1 MAKYKGRDI
10 NTTPTD
16 AMIAEAKRGLEW
28 RKEHG
33 RGGTEVGVARA
44 RDISNGRE
52 LSIDTVKRM
61 YSYFARHEVD
71 KAGKGYSPG
80 EEGYPSAGRI
90 AWALWGGNPGQTF
103 AKRVIRSVEAAD
115 EDDRAEVSG
124 SIKKSLEKKAKDHNE
139 KVGDTASKRTSVR
152 TLSAVF
158 RRGIGAYKTNPGSVR
173 PSVKSPEQWAHARVN
188 SFLYALRNGK
198 FRSGKHDT
206 DLLPSGHPM
215 SSKGRCEEVVIFA
228 DEDIEMSDAIVEDV
242 ELREE
247 DLEQR
252 HIQNIEET
260 EESYII
266 TYGKSMPEERDSYDE
281 EERESHVEE
290 ERSEEQAEPEAAAEV
305 EHRSMKLDARPVE
318 EDTRRVRMSISSEE
332 PVERSYGKE
341 VLEHSE
347 EAIDM
352 SFLNS
357 GRAPL
362 LLDHDPEKQVGVV
375 ESAELDGSAR
385 RLRATVRFGK
395 GALAREAFDDVVDGI
410 KANISIGYAVKK
422 MERSDKDTFVA
433 KSWKPL
439 EASLVSIPAD
449 QSDLVG
455 VGRSNEA
462 STQPSIKTNF
472 KEDVMSEVDI
482 AAVEAEAKKTA
493 QRDAAQIM
501 ALTTKHNLADLG
513 QQAIVEG
520 RSYAE
525 VQGLVLDKIGTKPLE
540 SNDIGL
546 TEKEVKRFSLFNVVN
561 ALANPSDRRARE
573 AAAFEF
579 EVSEATAK
587 RSGKDPQGLMVPYQV
602 LSQRDLNS
610 ADESDL
616 FSDDFRGGEFI
627 DVLRNSS
634 SVMQA
639 GARMLAG
646 LSGDV
651 AIPKKATAASAAWIA
666 TEGGAATE
674 SEMTTTSIS
683 LVPRQLAAF
692 TDITR
697 QLRQQSSLDA
707 EALVRDDLAQSL
719 ALAIDLAALQG
730 SGASGQPTGIKNTS
744 GINTVDFGTS
754 PILVPSYAKVVDME
768 TAVAEDNALVGNL
781 AYILPAAMFGG
792 LKTTEKATNTAQFV
806 VEPGGTING
815 YRAIVSNQ
823 CTAGDMFFGNF
834 SDLLVGMWGAGVD
847 ITVDPYSLS
856 TTGSVRI
863 VAFQTIDVAVRNAVS
878 FCLGN
883 DDQ

>member
-1 MAKYKGRDI
+1 
-10 NTTPTD
+10 
-16 AMIAEAKRGLEW
+16 
-28 RKEHG
+28 
-33 RGGTEVGVARA
+33 
-44 RDISNGRE
+44 
-52 LSIDTVKRM
+52 
-61 YSYFARHEVD
+61 
-71 KAGKGYSPG
+71 
-80 EEGYPSAGRI
+80 
-90 AWALWGGNPGQTF
+90 
-103 AKRVIRSVEAAD
+103 
-115 EDDRAEVSG
+115 
-124 SIKKSLEKKAKDHNE
+124 
-139 KVGDTASKRTSVR
+139 
-152 TLSAVF
+152 
-158 RRGIGAYKTNPGSVR
+158 
-173 PSVKSPEQWAHARVN
+173 
-188 SFLYALRNGK
+188 
-198 FRSGKHDT
+198 
-206 DLLPSGHPM
+206 
-215 SSKGRCEEVVIFA
+215 
-228 DEDIEMSDAIVEDV
+228 
-242 ELREE
+242 
-247 DLEQR
+247 
-252 HIQNIEET
+252 
-260 EESYII
+260 
-266 TYGKSMPEERDSYDE
+266 
-281 EERESHVEE
+281 
-290 ERSEEQAEPEAAAEV
+290 
-305 EHRSMKLDARPVE
+305 
-318 EDTRRVRMSISSEE
+318 MSISSEE

-362 LLDHDPEKQVGVV
+362 LLDHDPERQVGVV

-540 SNDIGL
+540 STDIGL

-639 GARMLAG
+639 GARMLTG

-651 AIPKKATAASAAWIA
+651 AIPKKATAAYAAWIA

-674 SEMTTTSIS
+674 SEMTTTSLS
-683 LVPRQLAAF
+683 MVPRQLAAF
-692 TDITR
+692 TDSTR

-707 EALVRDDLAQSL
+707 EALVRDDLALSL
-719 ALAIDLAALQG
+719 ALAVDLAALQG

-754 PILVPSYAKVVDME
+754 PVLVPSYAKVVDME

-781 AYILPAAMFGG
+781 AYILPAAMYGG

-847 ITVDPYSLS
+847 ITVDPFSLS

>member
-115 EDDRAEVSG
+115 EDDRAEISG

-158 RRGIGAYKTNPGSVR
+158 RRGVGAYKTNPGSVR
-173 PSVKSPEQWAHARVN
+173 PNVKSPEQWAHARVN

-215 SSKGRCEEVVIFA
+215 SSKGRCEEVVTFA

-260 EESYII
+260 EESYVI

-290 ERSEEQAEPEAAAEV
+290 ERGEEQAEPEAAAEV

-422 MERSDKDTFVA
+422 MERSEKDTFVA

-540 SNDIGL
+540 STDIGL

-639 GARMLAG
+639 GARMLTG

-666 TEGGAATE
+666 TEGAAATE

-683 LVPRQLAAF
+683 MVPRQLAAF

-719 ALAIDLAALQG
+719 ALAVDLAALQG

-754 PILVPSYAKVVDME
+754 PVLVPSYAKVVDME

-781 AYILPAAMFGG
+781 AYILPAAMYGG

>member
-215 SSKGRCEEVVIFA
+215 SSKGRCEEVVTFA

>member
-10 NTTPTD
+10 DTTPTD
-16 AMIAEAKRGLEW
+16 AMIAEAERGLEW

-71 KAGKGYSPG
+71 KAGKGYNPG

-90 AWALWGGNPGQTF
+90 AWALWGGNPGQSF

-115 EDDRAEVSG
+115 EDDRAEISG

-139 KVGDTASKRTSVR
+139 KVGDVASKRTNVR

-158 RRGIGAYKTNPGSVR
+158 RRGVGAYKTNPGSVR
-173 PSVKSPEQWAHARVN
+173 PNVKSPEQWAHARVN

-215 SSKGRCEEVVIFA
+215 SSKGRCEEVVTFA

-266 TYGKSMPEERDSYDE
+266 TYGKSMPEERDGHEDEERDGHEE
-281 EERESHVEE
+281 EEREGHDA
-290 ERSEEQAEPEAAAEV
+290 ERDVVAEV
-305 EHRSMKLDARPVE
+305 ERRSMHLDAKPVE

-493 QRDAAQIM
+493 SRNAAEIM
-501 ALTTKHNLADLG
+501 ALTTKHNMADLG
-513 QQAIVEG
+513 QRAIAEG
-520 RSYAE
+520 KSIDE
-525 VQGLVLDKIGTKPLE
+525 VRGAVLDQIGTKPLE
-540 SNDIGL
+540 SHDIGL

-639 GARMLAG
+639 GARMLTG

-666 TEGGAATE
+666 TEGTAATE
-674 SEMTTTSIS
+674 SEMTTTSVTM
-683 LVPRQLAAF
+683 VPRQLAAF

-719 ALAIDLAALQG
+719 ALAVDLAALAG

-754 PILVPSYAKVVDME
+754 PVLVPSYAKVVDME

-781 AYILPAAMFGG
+781 AYILPAAMYGG

-834 SDLLVGMWGAGVD
+834 ADLLIGMWGAGVD

>member
-10 NTTPTD
+10 DTTPTD
-16 AMIAEAKRGLEW
+16 AMIAEAERGLEW

-71 KAGKGYSPG
+71 KAGKGYNPG

-90 AWALWGGNPGQTF
+90 AWALWGGNPGQSF
-103 AKRVIRSVEAAD
+103 AKRIIRSVEAAD
-115 EDDRAEVSG
+115 EDDRAEISG
-124 SIKKSLEKKAKDHNE
+124 KVKKTLSDKAKEHNE
-139 KVGDTASKRTSVR
+139 KVGDVASKRTSAR
-152 TLSAVF
+152 TLGAVF
-158 RRGIGAYKTNPGSVR
+158 RRGVGAYKTNPSSVR
-173 PSVKSPEQWAHARVN
+173 PNVTSPEQWAYGRVN

-215 SSKGRCEEVVIFA
+215 SSKGRCEDVVTLA

-266 TYGKSMPEERDSYDE
+266 TYGKSMPEERDGHEDEERDGHEE
-281 EERESHVEE
+281 EEREEHDA
-290 ERSEEQAEPEAAAEV
+290 ERDVVAEV
-305 EHRSMKLDARPVE
+305 ERRSMHLDAKPVE

-347 EAIDM
+347 DAIDM

-449 QSDLVG
+449 QSDRVG

-493 QRDAAQIM
+493 SRNAAEIM
-501 ALTTKHNLADLG
+501 ALTTKHNMADLG
-513 QQAIVEG
+513 QRAIAEG
-520 RSYAE
+520 KSIDE
-525 VQGLVLDKIGTKPLE
+525 VRGAVLDQIGTKPLE
-540 SNDIGL
+540 SHDIGL

-639 GARMLAG
+639 GARMLTG

-666 TEGGAATE
+666 TEGTAATE
-674 SEMTTTSIS
+674 SEMTTTSVTM
-683 LVPRQLAAF
+683 VPRQLAAF

-719 ALAIDLAALQG
+719 ALAVDLAALAG

-754 PILVPSYAKVVDME
+754 PVLVPSYAKVVDME

-781 AYILPAAMFGG
+781 AYILPAAMYGG

-834 SDLLVGMWGAGVD
+834 ADLLIGMWGAGVD

>member
-1 MAKYKGRDI
+1 
-10 NTTPTD
+10 
-16 AMIAEAKRGLEW
+16 
-28 RKEHG
+28 
-33 RGGTEVGVARA
+33 
-44 RDISNGRE
+44 
-52 LSIDTVKRM
+52 
-61 YSYFARHEVD
+61 
-71 KAGKGYSPG
+71 
-80 EEGYPSAGRI
+80 
-90 AWALWGGNPGQTF
+90 
-103 AKRVIRSVEAAD
+103 
-115 EDDRAEVSG
+115 
-124 SIKKSLEKKAKDHNE
+124 
-139 KVGDTASKRTSVR
+139 
-152 TLSAVF
+152 
-158 RRGIGAYKTNPGSVR
+158 
-173 PSVKSPEQWAHARVN
+173 
-188 SFLYALRNGK
+188 
-198 FRSGKHDT
+198 
-206 DLLPSGHPM
+206 M
-215 SSKGRCEEVVIFA
+215 SSKGRCEEVVTFA
-228 DEDIEMSDAIVEDV
+228 DEDIEMSNAIVEDV
-242 ELREE
+242 ELRQE
-247 DLEQR
+247 DREQR

-260 EESYII
+260 DEAYII
-266 TYGKSMPEERDSYDE
+266 TYAKSMPEDRDGHEDDERIGHEDDE
-281 EERESHVEE
+281 RIGHEDDEREGHDA
-290 ERSEEQAEPEAAAEV
+290 EREVPAELER
-305 EHRSMKLDARPVE
+305 RSMHLDAKPVE

-332 PVERSYGKE
+332 PVERSYGME

-362 LLDHDPEKQVGVV
+362 LLDHDPERQVGVV

-410 KANISIGYAVKK
+410 KANISIGYSVKK
-422 MERSDKDTFVA
+422 MERSDKDTYVA

-449 QSDLVG
+449 QSDRVG

-540 SNDIGL
+540 STDIGL
-546 TEKEVKRFSLFNVVN
+546 TQKEVKRFSLFNVVN

-639 GARMLAG
+639 GARMLTG
-646 LSGDV
+646 LSADV
-651 AIPKKATAASAAWIA
+651 AIPKKATSASAAWIA
-666 TEGGAATE
+666 TEGNAASE
-674 SEMTTTSIS
+674 SEMTTTSVS
-683 LVPRQLAAF
+683 MVPRQLAAF

-719 ALAIDLAALQG
+719 ALAVDLAALQG
-730 SGASGQPTGIKNTS
+730 SGSSGQPTGIKNTS

-781 AYILPAAMFGG
+781 AYILPAAMYGG
-792 LKTTEKATNTAQFV
+792 LKTTEKATGTAQFV

-847 ITVDPYSLS
+847 ITVDPFSLS

>member
-115 EDDRAEVSG
+115 EDDRAEISG

-215 SSKGRCEEVVIFA
+215 SSKGRCEEVVTFA

-266 TYGKSMPEERDSYDE
+266 TYGKSMPEERDGHEDEERDGHEE
-281 EERESHVEE
+281 EEREGHDA
-290 ERSEEQAEPEAAAEV
+290 ERDVVAEV
-305 EHRSMKLDARPVE
+305 ERRSMHLDAKPVE

-362 LLDHDPEKQVGVV
+362 LLDHDPERQVGVV

-540 SNDIGL
+540 STDIGL

-639 GARMLAG
+639 GARMLTG

-674 SEMTTTSIS
+674 SEMTTTSVS
-683 LVPRQLAAF
+683 MVPRQLAAF

-719 ALAIDLAALQG
+719 ALAVDLAALQG
-730 SGASGQPTGIKNTS
+730 SGSSGQPTGIKNTS

-754 PILVPSYAKVVDME
+754 PVLVPSYAKVVDME

-781 AYILPAAMFGG
+781 AYILPAAMYGG

-847 ITVDPYSLS
+847 ITVDPFSLS

>member
-10 NTTPTD
+10 DTTPTD
-16 AMIAEAKRGLEW
+16 AMIKEAKRGLEW

-71 KAGKGYSPG
+71 KGGKGYNPG

-90 AWALWGGNPGQTF
+90 AWALWGGNPGQSF
-103 AKRVIRSVEAAD
+103 AKRVMRSVEAAD
-115 EDDRAEVSG
+115 EGDRAEISG
-124 SIKKSLEKKAKDHNE
+124 SIKKSLEKKAKEHNE
-139 KVGDTASKRTSVR
+139 KVGDVASKRTSVR

-158 RRGIGAYKTNPGSVR
+158 RRGVGAYKTNPGSVR
-173 PSVKSPEQWAHARVN
+173 PNVKSPEQWAHARVN

-215 SSKGRCEEVVIFA
+215 SSKGRCEEVVTFA
-228 DEDIEMSDAIVEDV
+228 DEDIEMSDVIVEDV

-266 TYGKSMPEERDSYDE
+266 TYGKSMPEERDGHEDEERDGHEE
-281 EERESHVEE
+281 EERDA
-290 ERSEEQAEPEAAAEV
+290 EREVAVEV
-305 EHRSMKLDARPVE
+305 EHRSMHLDAKPVE

-422 MERSDKDTFVA
+422 LERSDKDTFVA

-493 QRDAAQIM
+493 SRNAAEIM
-501 ALTTKHNLADLG
+501 ALTTKHNMADLG
-513 QQAIVEG
+513 QRAIAEG
-520 RSYAE
+520 KSIDE
-525 VQGLVLDKIGTKPLE
+525 VRGAVLDQIGTKPLE
-540 SNDIGL
+540 SHDIGL

-639 GARMLAG
+639 GARMLTG

-674 SEMTTTSIS
+674 SEMTTTSVTM
-683 LVPRQLAAF
+683 VPRQLAAF

-719 ALAIDLAALQG
+719 ALAVDLAALAG

-744 GINTVDFGTS
+744 GINTVDFGVS

-781 AYILPAAMFGG
+781 AYILPAAMYGG

>member
-266 TYGKSMPEERDSYDE
+266 TYGKSMPDERDGHEDEERDGHEE
-281 EERESHVEE
+281 EEREGHDA
-290 ERSEEQAEPEAAAEV
+290 ERDVPAEV
-305 EHRSMKLDARPVE
+305 ERRSMHLDAKPVE
-318 EDTRRVRMSISSEE
+318 ENTRRVRMSISSEE

>member
-10 NTTPTD
+10 DTTPND

-71 KAGKGYSPG
+71 KSGKGYNSG

-90 AWALWGGNPGQTF
+90 AWALWGGNPGQSF

-115 EDDRAEVSG
+115 EDDRAEISG
-124 SIKKSLEKKAKDHNE
+124 SIKKSLEKKAKEHNE

-158 RRGIGAYKTNPGSVR
+158 RRGVGAYKTNPGSVR

-188 SFLYALRNGK
+188 SFLYVLRNGK

-206 DLLPSGHPM
+206 DLLPSGHPL
-215 SSKGRCEEVVIFA
+215 SSKGRCEEVVTFA
-228 DEDIEMSDAIVEDV
+228 DEDIEMSDAVVEGV

-260 EESYII
+260 EESYVI
-266 TYGKSMPEERDSYDE
+266 TYGKSMPEERESYEE
-281 EERESHVEE
+281 EERDSHVEE
-290 ERSEEQAEPEAAAEV
+290 ERSAEESEPEAAAEV
-305 EHRSMKLDARPVE
+305 EHRSMQLDAKPVE
-318 EDTRRVRMSISSEE
+318 ENTRRVRMSISSEE

-422 MERSDKDTFVA
+422 MERSEKDTFVA

-455 VGRSNEA
+455 VGRSNEV

-501 ALTTKHNLADLG
+501 ALTTKHNLGDLG

-540 SNDIGL
+540 STDIGL
-546 TEKEVKRFSLFNVVN
+546 SQKEVKRFSLFNVVN

-610 ADESDL
+610 DDESAL

-639 GARMLAG
+639 GARMLQG

-666 TEGGAATE
+666 SEGGAATE

-719 ALAIDLAALQG
+719 ALAIDLAALAG
-730 SGASGQPTGIKNTS
+730 SGSSGQPTGIKNTS

-754 PILVPSYAKVVDME
+754 PVLVPSFAKIVDME

-781 AYILPAAMFGG
+781 AYIMPAAMYGG
-792 LKTTEKATNTAQFV
+792 LKTTEKASNTAQFV
-806 VEPGGTING
+806 VEPGGTVNG
-815 YRAIVSNQ
+815 YRTIVSNQ
-823 CTAGDMFFGNF
+823 CTAGDAYFGNF

>member
-10 NTTPTD
+10 DTTPTD

-61 YSYFARHEVD
+61 FSYFARHEVD
-71 KAGKGYSPG
+71 KAGKGYNPG

-90 AWALWGGNPGQTF
+90 AWALWGGNPGQSF
-103 AKRVIRSVEAAD
+103 AKRVMRSVEAAD
-115 EDDRAEVSG
+115 EDDRAEISG

-139 KVGDTASKRTSVR
+139 KVGDVASKRTSVR

-158 RRGIGAYKTNPGSVR
+158 RRGVGAYKTNPGSVR
-173 PSVKSPEQWAHARVN
+173 PNVKSPEQWAHARVN

-215 SSKGRCEEVVIFA
+215 SSKGRCEDIVTFA
-228 DEDIEMSDAIVEDV
+228 DEDIEMSDAVVEGV

-260 EESYII
+260 DEAYII
-266 TYGKSMPEERDSYDE
+266 TYGKSMPEERDGHEDDERDGHEE
-281 EERESHVEE
+281 EEREEHDA
-290 ERSEEQAEPEAAAEV
+290 EREGSTIV
-305 EHRSMKLDARPVE
+305 EHRSMHLDAKPVE

-375 ESAELDGSAR
+375 ESAELDSSAR

-422 MERSDKDTFVA
+422 MERSDKDTYVA

-449 QSDLVG
+449 QSTLVG

-501 ALTTKHNLADLG
+501 ALTTKHNLGELG

-540 SNDIGL
+540 STEIGL
-546 TEKEVKRFSLFNVVN
+546 TKKEAKRFSLFNVVN
-561 ALANPSDRRARE
+561 ALANPTDRRARE

-587 RSGKDPQGLMVPYQV
+587 RSGKDPQGLMVPYEV
-602 LSQRDLNS
+602 LSKRDLNS

-627 DVLRNSS
+627 DVLRNQS

-639 GARMLAG
+639 GARMLQG

-651 AIPKKATAASAAWIA
+651 SIPKKATAASAAWIS
-666 TEGGAATE
+666 TEGGAAAE
-674 SEMTTTSIS
+674 SEMTTSSVTM
-683 LVPRQLAAF
+683 VPRQLAAF

-707 EALVRDDLAQSL
+707 EALVRDDLASAI
-719 ALAIDLAALQG
+719 ALSIDLAALQG
-730 SGASGQPTGIKNTS
+730 SGSSGQPTGIKNTS

-754 PILVPSYAKVVDME
+754 PILVPSFAKIVDME
-768 TAVAEDNALVGNL
+768 TAVAEDNALTGNL
-781 AYILPAAMFGG
+781 AYIMPAAMYGG
-792 LKTTEKATNTAQFV
+792 LKTTEKASNTAQFV
-806 VEPGGTING
+806 VEPGGTVNG
-815 YRAIVSNQ
+815 YRTIVSNQ
-823 CTAGDMFFGNF
+823 CTAGDAFFGNF

-856 TTGSVRI
+856 TTGSIRI
-863 VAFQTIDVAVRNAVS
+863 VAFQTVDVAVRHAVS

>member
-1 MAKYKGRDI
+1 
-10 NTTPTD
+10 
-16 AMIAEAKRGLEW
+16 
-28 RKEHG
+28 
-33 RGGTEVGVARA
+33 
-44 RDISNGRE
+44 
-52 LSIDTVKRM
+52 
-61 YSYFARHEVD
+61 
-71 KAGKGYSPG
+71 
-80 EEGYPSAGRI
+80 
-90 AWALWGGNPGQTF
+90 
-103 AKRVIRSVEAAD
+103 
-115 EDDRAEVSG
+115 
-124 SIKKSLEKKAKDHNE
+124 
-139 KVGDTASKRTSVR
+139 
-152 TLSAVF
+152 
-158 RRGIGAYKTNPGSVR
+158 
-173 PSVKSPEQWAHARVN
+173 
-188 SFLYALRNGK
+188 
-198 FRSGKHDT
+198 
-206 DLLPSGHPM
+206 
-215 SSKGRCEEVVIFA
+215 
-228 DEDIEMSDAIVEDV
+228 
-242 ELREE
+242 
-247 DLEQR
+247 
-252 HIQNIEET
+252 
-260 EESYII
+260 
-266 TYGKSMPEERDSYDE
+266 
-281 EERESHVEE
+281 
-290 ERSEEQAEPEAAAEV
+290 
-305 EHRSMKLDARPVE
+305 
-318 EDTRRVRMSISSEE
+318 
-332 PVERSYGKE
+332 
-341 VLEHSE
+341 
-347 EAIDM
+347 M

-362 LLDHDPEKQVGVV
+362 LLDHDPERQVGVV

-540 SNDIGL
+540 STDIGL
-546 TEKEVKRFSLFNVVN
+546 TEKEVKRLSLFNVVN

-639 GARMLAG
+639 GARMLTG

-674 SEMTTTSIS
+674 SEMTTTSVS
-683 LVPRQLAAF
+683 MVPRQLAAF

-719 ALAIDLAALQG
+719 ALAVDLAALQG

-754 PILVPSYAKVVDME
+754 PVLVPSYAKVVDME

-781 AYILPAAMFGG
+781 AYILPAAMYGG

-847 ITVDPYSLS
+847 ITVDPFSLS

>member
-281 EERESHVEE
+281 EERDGHEEE
-290 ERSEEQAEPEAAAEV
+290 EREEHDAERDVPAEV
-305 EHRSMKLDARPVE
+305 ERRSMHLDAKPVE
-318 EDTRRVRMSISSEE
+318 ENTRRVRMSISSEE